1 MDLSLR
7 SIKPMTDQRITL
19 KKHVISMS
27 CTLESA
33 TQSCDTGQRI
43 SFFDSCQL
51 TITWMSMR
59 MSIIYN
65 AKNTDCIC
73 LRHLHP

>member
-7 SIKPMTDQRITL
+7 SMKPVSDQRITL

-27 CTLESA
+27 CTLES
-33 TQSCDTGQRI
+33 TQSCETGQRI
-43 SFFDSCQL
+43 SLFDSCQL
-51 TITWMSMR
+51 TITWVSVR
-59 MSIIYN
+59 MSIIYH

-73 LRHLHP
+73 LGHLHP

>member
-7 SIKPMTDQRITL
+7 SIKPVSDQRITL

-27 CTLESA
+27 CTLES
-33 TQSCDTGQRI
+33 TQSCETGQRI
-43 SFFDSCQL
+43 SLFDSCQL
-51 TITWMSMR
+51 NITWMSVR
-59 MSIIYN
+59 ISIIYH

-73 LRHLHP
+73 LGHLHP